1 MRAPPRYCEAMRW
14 DAAFR
19 AADHVVAKLV
29 GEELVLLDYE
39 GEVYYGLDPVGA
51 RIWELL
57 AAGRTLGEI
66 IDTLLAEYDV
76 TRDQLAADVE
86 RVVGELES
94 NGLLRTNDR

>member
-1 MRAPPRYCEAMRW
+1 MRW
-14 DAAFR
+14 DATFR
-19 AADHVVAKLV
+19 PADHVVAKLV

-39 GEVYYGLDPVGA
+39 EEVYYGLDPVGA

-57 AAGRTLGEI
+57 TAGRTLGEI

-86 RVVGELES
+86 RVVGELETS
-94 NGLLRTNDR
+94 GLVKIVTGHVP

>member
-1 MRAPPRYCEAMRW
+1 MRF
-14 DAAFR
+14 DATFR
-19 AADHVVAKLV
+19 PADHVVAKLV

-39 GEVYYGLDPVGA
+39 GEVYYGLDPIGA

-57 AAGRTLGEI
+57 TASRTLGEI

-94 NGLLRTNDR
+94 NGLIV

>member
-1 MRAPPRYCEAMRW
+1 MRW
-14 DAAFR
+14 DATFR

-57 AAGRTLGEI
+57 TAGRTLGEI

-94 NGLLRTNDR
+94 NGLVKVVTGHVP